1 MGNSFYRDTWAE
13 IDLDA
18 IYSNVTSM
26 KKHIGENTQ
35 LIAVVKANGY
45 GHGDTEVAK
54 AALEAG
60 ASMLSVAFLDE
71 ALVLRDAGFKAPILV
86 MGASRPEDVH
96 IAVDQDII
104 LTAPSFEWLMEAE
117 KNVQKGTL
125 SVHLKIDTGMGRLG
139 VRSEEE
145 IQQAFKF
152 AEGNPSV
159 KIEGIFTH
167 FATADELDSAYFN
180 KQYAAFTSMAQIAA
194 QYDDVMIHCGNS
206 ATGLRFPEKLVHA
219 VRLGISMYG
228 LSPSMEI
235 KPELPF
241 ELKEAFSLH
250 SKLVHVKKISKGEK
264 VSYGATYT
272 AEEDEWIGTIPI
284 GYADGWVRRL
294 RVSDVLID
302 GERMPIVGRIC
313 MDQCMIKLSS
323 YKETGTKVTLIGRQE
338 DECISVDEVAE
349 RLETINYEV
358 PCTITLRV
366 PRMFL
371 KNKSIIEVRNSLF
384 CGMKKVADR
393 LEEKKA

>member
-18 IYSNVTSM
+18 IYSNVKSM
-26 KKHIGENTQ
+26 KNHIGENTQ
-35 LIAVVKANGY
+35 LIAVVKANAY
-45 GHGDTEVAK
+45 GHGDAEVAK
-54 AALEAG
+54 TALEAG
-60 ASMLSVAFLDE
+60 AEMLAVAFLDE
-71 ALVLRDAGFKAPILV
+71 AVVLREAGFEVPILV
-86 MGASRPEDVH
+86 MGASRPADVK
-96 IAVDQDII
+96 IAIDQRII
-104 LTAPSFEWLMEAE
+104 LTAPSLEWLTEAE
-117 KNVQKGTL
+117 KNVQKGIL

-139 VRSEEE
+139 VRTEEE
-145 IQQAFKF
+145 LLQAFKF
-152 AEGNPSV
+152 AEEKPNV

-167 FATADELDSAYFN
+167 FATADELDTAYFN
-180 KQYAAFTSMAQIAA
+180 KQYDVFTAMAQKAA
-194 QYDDVMIHCGNS
+194 DYDGVMIHCGNS

-235 KPELPF
+235 KPELPY

-250 SKLVHVKKISKGEK
+250 SRLVHVKKISKGDK

-272 AEEDEWIGTIPI
+272 AEKDEWIGTIPI

-294 RVSDVLID
+294 KESEVLID

-323 YKETGTKVTLIGRQE
+323 FKETGTKVTLIGSQKE
-338 DECISVDEVAE
+338 ECISVDEVAE

-384 CGMKKVADR
+384 CGVKNLTD
-393 LEEKKA
+393 LP

>member
-18 IYSNVTSM
+18 IYSNVKSM

-35 LIAVVKANGY
+35 LIAVVKANAY

-60 ASMLSVAFLDE
+60 AGMLAVAFLDE
-71 ALVLRDAGFKAPILV
+71 ALVLRDAGFEAPILV
-86 MGASRPEDVH
+86 MGASRPKDVQ
-96 IAVDQDII
+96 IAVDQNII
-104 LTAPSFEWLMEAE
+104 LTAPSFEWLTEAE
-117 KNVQKGTL
+117 KNVHKGTL

-139 VRSEEE
+139 VRSEEDL
-145 IQQAFKF
+145 QQAFKF
-152 AEGNPSV
+152 TEGNPGV
-159 KIEGIFTH
+159 KIEGVFTH
-167 FATADELDSAYFN
+167 FATADELDTAYFN
-180 KQYAAFTSMAQIAA
+180 KQYAVFTSMARMAA
-194 QYDDVMIHCGNS
+194 QYDGVMIHCGNS

-235 KPELPF
+235 KPELPY

-294 RVSDVLID
+294 RESDVLID

-313 MDQCMIKLSS
+313 MDQCMVKLSS
-323 YKETGTKVTLIGRQE
+323 YKEIGTKVTLIGRQK

-384 CGMKKVADR
+384 CGMKKVTDCP
-393 LEEKKA
+393 E

>member
-18 IYSNVTSM
+18 IYSNVKSM
-26 KKHIGENTQ
+26 KNHIGENTQ
-35 LIAVVKANGY
+35 LIAVVKANAY
-45 GHGDTEVAK
+45 GHGDAEVAK
-54 AALEAG
+54 TALEAG
-60 ASMLSVAFLDE
+60 AEMLAVAFLDE
-71 ALVLRDAGFKAPILV
+71 AIVLREAGFEVPILV
-86 MGASRPEDVH
+86 MGASRPADVK
-96 IAVDQDII
+96 IAIDQRII
-104 LTAPSFEWLMEAE
+104 LTAPSLEWLTEAE
-117 KNVQKGTL
+117 KNIQKGIL

-139 VRSEEE
+139 VRTEDELL
-145 IQQAFKF
+145 QAFKF
-152 AEGNPSV
+152 AEEKPNV

-167 FATADELDSAYFN
+167 FATADELDTAYFN
-180 KQYAAFTSMAQIAA
+180 KQYDVFTAMAQKAA
-194 QYDDVMIHCGNS
+194 DYDGVMIHCGNS
-206 ATGLRFPEKLVHA
+206 ATGLRFPGKLVHA

-235 KPELPF
+235 KPELPY

-250 SKLVHVKKISKGEK
+250 SRLVHVKKISKGDK

-272 AEEDEWIGTIPI
+272 AEKDEWIGTIPI

-294 RVSDVLID
+294 KESEVLID

-323 YKETGTKVTLIGRQE
+323 FKETGTKVTLIGSQKE
-338 DECISVDEVAE
+338 ECISVDEVAE

-384 CGMKKVADR
+384 CGVKNLTDR
-393 LEEKKA
+393 P

>member
-18 IYSNVTSM
+18 IYSNVKSM
-26 KKHIGENTQ
+26 KNHIGENTQ
-35 LIAVVKANGY
+35 LIAVVKANAY
-45 GHGDTEVAK
+45 GHGDAEVAK
-54 AALEAG
+54 TALEAG
-60 ASMLSVAFLDE
+60 AEMLAVAFLDE
-71 ALVLRDAGFKAPILV
+71 AVVLREAGFEVPILV
-86 MGASRPEDVH
+86 MGASRPADVK
-96 IAVDQDII
+96 IAIDQRII
-104 LTAPSFEWLMEAE
+104 LTAPSLEWLTEAE
-117 KNVQKGTL
+117 KNIQKGIL

-139 VRSEEE
+139 VRTEDELL
-145 IQQAFKF
+145 QAFKF
-152 AEGNPSV
+152 AEEKPNV

-167 FATADELDSAYFN
+167 FATADELDTAYFN
-180 KQYAAFTSMAQIAA
+180 KQYDVFAAMAQKAA
-194 QYDDVMIHCGNS
+194 DYDGVMIHCGNS

-235 KPELPF
+235 KPELPY

-250 SKLVHVKKISKGEK
+250 SRLVHVKKISKGDK

-272 AEEDEWIGTIPI
+272 AEKDEWIGTIPI

-294 RVSDVLID
+294 KESEVLID

-313 MDQCMIKLSS
+313 MDQCMIKLTSF
-323 YKETGTKVTLIGRQE
+323 KETGTKVTLIGRQKE
-338 DECISVDEVAE
+338 ECISVDEVAE

-384 CGMKKVADR
+384 CGVKNLTDR
-393 LEEKKA
+393 P

>member
-1 MGNSFYRDTWAE
+1 MENSFYRDTWAE

-18 IYSNVTSM
+18 IYSNVKSM
-26 KKHIGENTQ
+26 KNHIGEKTQ
-35 LIAVVKANGY
+35 LIAVVKANAY
-45 GHGDTEVAK
+45 GHGDAEVAK
-54 AALEAG
+54 TALEAG
-60 ASMLSVAFLDE
+60 AEMLAVAFLDE
-71 ALVLRDAGFKAPILV
+71 AVVLREAGFEVPILV
-86 MGASRPEDVH
+86 MGASRPADVK
-96 IAVDQDII
+96 IAIDQRII
-104 LTAPSFEWLMEAE
+104 LTAPSLEWLTEAE
-117 KNVQKGTL
+117 KNVQKGIL

-139 VRSEEE
+139 VRTEEE
-145 IQQAFKF
+145 LLQAFNF
-152 AEGNPSV
+152 AEEKPNV

-167 FATADELDSAYFN
+167 FATADELDTAYFN
-180 KQYAAFTSMAQIAA
+180 KQYDVFTAMAQKAA
-194 QYDDVMIHCGNS
+194 DYDGVMIHCGNS
-206 ATGLRFPEKLVHA
+206 AAGLRFPEKLVHA

-235 KPELPF
+235 KPELPY

-250 SKLVHVKKISKGEK
+250 SRLVHVKKISKGDK

-294 RVSDVLID
+294 KESEVLID

-323 YKETGTKVTLIGRQE
+323 FKETGTKVTLIGRQKE
-338 DECISVDEVAE
+338 DCISVDEVAE
-349 RLETINYEV
+349 RLDTINYEV

-384 CGMKKVADR
+384 CGVKKLADR
-393 LEEKKA
+393 P

>member
-1 MGNSFYRDTWAE
+1 MENSFYRDTWAE

-18 IYSNVTSM
+18 IYSNVKSM
-26 KKHIGENTQ
+26 KNHIGEKTQ
-35 LIAVVKANGY
+35 LIAVVKANAY
-45 GHGDTEVAK
+45 GHGDAEVAK
-54 AALEAG
+54 TALEAG
-60 ASMLSVAFLDE
+60 AEMLAVAFLDE
-71 ALVLRDAGFKAPILV
+71 AVVLREAGFEVPILV
-86 MGASRPEDVH
+86 MGASRPADVK
-96 IAVDQDII
+96 IAIDQRII
-104 LTAPSFEWLMEAE
+104 LTAPSLEWLTEAE
-117 KNVQKGTL
+117 KNVQKGIL

-139 VRSEEE
+139 VRTEEE
-145 IQQAFKF
+145 LLQAFNF
-152 AEGNPSV
+152 AEEKPNV

-167 FATADELDSAYFN
+167 FATADELDTAYFN
-180 KQYAAFTSMAQIAA
+180 KQYDIFTAMAQKAA
-194 QYDDVMIHCGNS
+194 DYDGVMIHCGNS
-206 ATGLRFPEKLVHA
+206 AAGLRFPEKLVHA

-235 KPELPF
+235 KPELPY

-250 SKLVHVKKISKGEK
+250 SRLVHVKKISKGDK

-294 RVSDVLID
+294 KESEVLID

-323 YKETGTKVTLIGRQE
+323 FKETGTKVTLIGRQKE
-338 DECISVDEVAE
+338 DCISVDEVAE
-349 RLETINYEV
+349 RLDTINYEV

-384 CGMKKVADR
+384 CGVKKLADR
-393 LEEKKA
+393 P

>member
-18 IYSNVTSM
+18 IYSNVKSM
-26 KKHIGENTQ
+26 KNHIGENIQ
-35 LIAVVKANGY
+35 LIAVVKANAY
-45 GHGDTEVAK
+45 GHGDAEVAK
-54 AALEAG
+54 TALEAG
-60 ASMLSVAFLDE
+60 AEMLAVAFLDE
-71 ALVLRDAGFKAPILV
+71 AIVLREAGFEVPILV
-86 MGASRPEDVH
+86 MGASRPADVK
-96 IAVDQDII
+96 IAIDQRII
-104 LTAPSFEWLMEAE
+104 LTAPSLEWLREAE
-117 KNVQKGTL
+117 KNIQKGIL

-139 VRSEEE
+139 VRTEEE
-145 IQQAFKF
+145 LLQAFKF
-152 AEGNPSV
+152 AEEKPNV

-167 FATADELDSAYFN
+167 FATADELDTAYFN
-180 KQYAAFTSMAQIAA
+180 KQYDVFTAMAQKAA
-194 QYDDVMIHCGNS
+194 DYDGVMIHCGNS

-235 KPELPF
+235 KPELPY

-250 SKLVHVKKISKGEK
+250 SRLVHVKKISKGDK

-272 AEEDEWIGTIPI
+272 AEKDEWIGTIPI

-294 RVSDVLID
+294 KESEVLID

-313 MDQCMIKLSS
+313 MDQCMIKLTSF
-323 YKETGTKVTLIGRQE
+323 KETGTKVTLIGRQKE
-338 DECISVDEVAE
+338 ECISVDEVAE

-384 CGMKKVADR
+384 CGVKNLADR
-393 LEEKKA
+393 P

>member
-18 IYSNVTSM
+18 IYSNVKSM
-26 KKHIGENTQ
+26 KNHIGENTQ
-35 LIAVVKANGY
+35 LIAVVKANAY
-45 GHGDTEVAK
+45 GHGDVEVAK
-54 AALEAG
+54 TALEAG
-60 ASMLSVAFLDE
+60 AEMLAVAFLDE
-71 ALVLRDAGFKAPILV
+71 AVVLREAGVDVPILV
-86 MGASRPEDVH
+86 MGASRPADVK
-96 IAVDQDII
+96 IAIDQRII
-104 LTAPSFEWLMEAE
+104 LTAPSLEWLTEAE
-117 KNVQKGTL
+117 KNVQKGLL

-139 VRSEEE
+139 VRTEEE
-145 IQQAFKF
+145 LLQAFKF
-152 AEGNPSV
+152 AEEKPKV

-167 FATADELDSAYFN
+167 FATADELDTAYFS
-180 KQYAAFTSMAQIAA
+180 KQYDVFTAMAQKAA
-194 QYDDVMIHCGNS
+194 DYDGVMIHCGNS

-235 KPELPF
+235 KPELPY

-250 SKLVHVKKISKGEK
+250 SRLVHVKKISKGDK

-272 AEEDEWIGTIPI
+272 AEKDEWIGTIPI

-294 RVSDVLID
+294 KESEVLID

-323 YKETGTKVTLIGRQE
+323 FKETGTKVTLIGRQKE
-338 DECISVDEVAE
+338 DFISVDEVAE
-349 RLETINYEV
+349 RLDTINYEV

-384 CGMKKVADR
+384 CGVKKLADR
-393 LEEKKA
+393 P

>member
-1 MGNSFYRDTWAE
+1 MENSFYRDTWAE

-18 IYSNVTSM
+18 IYSNVKSM
-26 KKHIGENTQ
+26 KNHIGENTQ
-35 LIAVVKANGY
+35 LIAVVKANAY
-45 GHGDTEVAK
+45 GHGDAEVAK
-54 AALEAG
+54 TALEAG
-60 ASMLSVAFLDE
+60 AEMLAVAFLDE
-71 ALVLRDAGFKAPILV
+71 AVVLREAGFEVPILV
-86 MGASRPEDVH
+86 MGASRPADVK
-96 IAVDQDII
+96 IAIDQRII
-104 LTAPSFEWLMEAE
+104 LTAPSLEWLTEAE
-117 KNVQKGTL
+117 KNVQNGIL

-139 VRSEEE
+139 VRTEEE
-145 IQQAFKF
+145 LLQAFKF
-152 AEGNPSV
+152 AEEKPNV

-167 FATADELDSAYFN
+167 FATADELDTAYFN
-180 KQYAAFTSMAQIAA
+180 KQYDVFTAMAQKAA
-194 QYDDVMIHCGNS
+194 DYDGVMIHCGNS

-235 KPELPF
+235 KPELPY

-250 SKLVHVKKISKGEK
+250 SRLVHVKKISKGDK

-272 AEEDEWIGTIPI
+272 AEKDEWIGTIPI

-294 RVSDVLID
+294 KESEVLID

-313 MDQCMIKLSS
+313 MDQCMIKLTSF
-323 YKETGTKVTLIGRQE
+323 KETGTKVTLIGRQKQ
-338 DECISVDEVAE
+338 ECISVDEVAE

-384 CGMKKVADR
+384 CGVKNTADR
-393 LEEKKA
+393 P